1 MLSEKTQKKLD
12 RASEGLPMD
21 DEMQQIEAAIEVIN
35 SENATLERL
44 IGSIRE
50 RKRREGKEKE
60 MSVATE
66 MDDDSG
72 ERTLDDIDKE
82 KAEQQLFNDHD

>member
-1 MLSEKTQKKLD
+1 
-12 RASEGLPMD
+12 MD

-82 KAEQQLFNDHD
+82 KAEQQLFFDCYYK